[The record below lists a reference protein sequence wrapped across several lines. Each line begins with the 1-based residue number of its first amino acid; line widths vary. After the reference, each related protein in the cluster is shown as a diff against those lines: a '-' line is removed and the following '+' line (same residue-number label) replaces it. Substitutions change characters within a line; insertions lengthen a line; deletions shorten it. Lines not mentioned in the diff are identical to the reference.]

1 MTDPAPVSAPPG
13 PPALDRLDRRIIDA
27 LQANGRITNAE
38 LAQAVGLSPSA
49 SLRRVRELEAAGV
62 IAGYV
67 ALVDRRAAGKQT
79 DVFVEITLQAQSE
92 DLLSRFEAAVSAI
105 ADVREC
111 HLMSGDADYLLRVAT
126 GGAEDF
132 ERIHREQLSRLPG
145 VARMRSSFALRTVCW
160 RPGYPFAADG

>member
-1 MTDPAPVSAPPG
+1 M
-13 PPALDRLDRRIIDA
+13 R
-27 LQANGRITNAE
+27 NAD

-49 SLRRVRELEAAGV
+49 CLRRVRELEAAGT

-67 ALVDRRAAGKQT
+67 ALVDRKAAGKPT

-92 DLLSRFEAAVSAI
+92 DVLSAFEAAVRTI
-105 ADVREC
+105 EDVREC

-126 GGAEDF
+126 GGAADF
-132 ERIHREQLSRLPG
+132 ERIHREHLSRLPA

-160 RPGYPFAADG
+160 RTGYPFAGG